1 MLPRRKYFN
10 GNPWI
15 TIPSKG
21 NIREF
26 DSFFCS
32 VRLVGIFVMC
42 SIFSFGQVLDNRQGE
57 AFTEKP
63 FFNESFIKENKIK
76 EIKGEFSYMKTGKG
90 LVPMKYYS
98 SYSFDN
104 QGHLVESYE
113 TRPDDGSEDTTF
125 NYYFYN
131 EADLLELHRA
141 TEKEGLLAIH
151 YSYDSLDRLV
161 GKEFKRDIDS
171 NGQIIRTLSFNKER
185 IAYFDYDK
193 QLKCTYYNN
202 YDLPYMDEFFNY
214 NEMGYLMERI
224 ERIKMTS
231 TVYTYQHEYD
241 EMGKLSAIRKIS
253 NKSEVPVEEMEFSY
267 DELGNLIE
275 KLIYRNGI
283 LKTNIQII
291 YNAKTHLLESVIT
304 TEEATGFMMVCRYR
318 DYKFFN

>member
-1 MLPRRKYFN
+1 MK
-10 GNPWI
+10 
-15 TIPSKG
+15 
-21 NIREF
+21 
-26 DSFFCS
+26 
-32 VRLVGIFVMC
+32 LVGIFVMC
-42 SIFSFGQVLDNRQGE
+42 SVFSFGQVLDNRHGE

-76 EIKGEFSYMKTGKG
+76 QIKGEFSYMKTGRG

-104 QGHLVESYE
+104 QGHLVSSYE

-131 EADLLELHRA
+131 DAGLLKMHRSTA
-141 TEKEGLLAIH
+141 KEGLLAVH
-151 YSYDSLDRLV
+151 YTYDSLNRV
-161 GKEFKRDIDS
+161 IAKEFKRDIDS
-171 NGQIIRTLSFNKER
+171 NGQIVRSLSFNKER
-185 IAYFDYDK
+185 IEYFDYGK
-193 QLKCTYYNN
+193 QLKRTYYNN
-202 YDLPYMDEFFNY
+202 YDLPYMDEFYNY
-214 NEMGYLMERI
+214 NELGYLTERI

-231 TVYTYQHEYD
+231 TVYTYKHEYN
-241 EMGKLSAIRKIS
+241 EMGKLAAIRKIS

-318 DYKFFN
+318 DYQFFN

>member
-1 MLPRRKYFN
+1 
-10 GNPWI
+10 
-15 TIPSKG
+15 
-21 NIREF
+21 
-26 DSFFCS
+26 
-32 VRLVGIFVMC
+32 MC
-42 SIFSFGQVLDNRQGE
+42 SIFSFGQVLDNRNGE

-63 FFNESFIKENKIK
+63 FFNQEFIKENKIK

-98 SYSFDN
+98 SYSFDS

-125 NYYFYN
+125 NFYFYN
-131 EADLLELHRA
+131 ESDLLELHRS
-141 TEKEGLLAIH
+141 TQKEGLLAIH
-151 YSYDSLDRLV
+151 YAYDSLDRCV
-161 GKEFKRDIDS
+161 RKEFKRDIDS
-171 NGQIIRTLSFNKER
+171 NGQIIRSLAFNKER
-185 IAYFDYDK
+185 FEYSDYDK
-193 QLKCTYYNN
+193 QLKRTYYNN

-214 NEMGYLMERI
+214 NELGYLMERI

-231 TVYTYQHEYD
+231 TVYTYKHEYN

-318 DYKFFN
+318 DYQFFD